1 MKTGRNLAV
10 SKLAAYAED
19 PVAFVK
25 AGGGAYNAKAA
36 RLGTAA
42 HARIGAGPNKA
53 LFIIGMVILIAALI
67 YLKIIPV

>member
-1 MKTGRNLAV
+1 MKFGRSLAV

-42 HARIGAGPNKA
+42 HARVGAGPNKA
-53 LFIIGMVILIAALI
+53 LFIIGMIALIAALI
-67 YLKIIPV
+67 YFKILPV

>member
-1 MKTGRNLAV
+1 MSTGKNLAV

-25 AGGGAYNAKAA
+25 VGGGAYNAKAA
-36 RLGTAA
+36 RMGTAA

-53 LFIIGMVILIAALI
+53 LFIIGLVILIAALL
-67 YLKIIPV
+67 YFKIIPV

>member
-1 MKTGRNLAV
+1 MSKAKNLAV

-25 AGGGAYNAKAA
+25 AGGGAYNVKAA
-36 RLGTAA
+36 RMGTAA

-53 LFIIGMVILIAALI
+53 LFIIGLVIVIAALL
-67 YLKIIPV
+67 YFKIITV